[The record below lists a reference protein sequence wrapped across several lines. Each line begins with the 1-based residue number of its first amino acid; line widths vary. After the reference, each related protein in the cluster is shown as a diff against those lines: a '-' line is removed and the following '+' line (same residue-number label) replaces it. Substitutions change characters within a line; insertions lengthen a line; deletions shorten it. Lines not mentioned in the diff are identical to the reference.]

1 MVIAVA
7 LSGFN
12 DFVLW
17 VTPTFCTD
25 FLRSVKFEYFLNIFF
40 ANAPNS
46 VLLLSPFI
54 YAAALNASL
63 RVKFCENVAN
73 IGIICP
79 TDPLLQ
85 NVTEIVCLR

>member
-63 RVKFCENVAN
+63 RDKFYVNVTN
-73 IGIICP
+73 IGIIYP
-79 TDPLLQ
+79 KDLFRQ
-85 NVTEIVCLR
+85 NVTELVCLR